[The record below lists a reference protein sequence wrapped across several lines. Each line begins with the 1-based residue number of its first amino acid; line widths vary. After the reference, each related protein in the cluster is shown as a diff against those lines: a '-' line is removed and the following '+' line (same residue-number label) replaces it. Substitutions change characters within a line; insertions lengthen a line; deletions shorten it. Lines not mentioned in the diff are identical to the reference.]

1 MKQIIRF
8 SFLLL
13 AILLPA
19 TAVAYDFE
27 VDGIYYNINGNNATV
42 TNNTYNTYS
51 GDIVIP
57 ETVTYNGT
65 TYLVTSI
72 YPAAFYGCTGLT
84 SVTIPNSVTTIGDYV
99 FFGCT
104 GLISA
109 TIGNSVTTI
118 SGYAFAD
125 CSGLTSVTIP
135 NSVKSIGVSAF
146 LNCTGLTS
154 VTIPNS
160 VTSIGKNSF
169 EGCSCLTSISIP
181 NSVTAIGSRAFS
193 GCSGLT
199 SITVASGNTK
209 YDSRNNCNALIA
221 TASNTLVLG
230 CMNTVIPNSVTSIG
244 DYAFE
249 GLSGLTN
256 VTIPNSVTSI
266 GNYAFQ
272 NCTGLISATIGNS
285 VTTFG
290 RLAFYR
296 CSGLT
301 SVTIPESVTSIG
313 KEAFSCCTGLTSVTI
328 PNSVTTF
335 GVGAFYGCSGLTSVT
350 IPESVTSISEYAFY
364 GCTRLTS
371 VTIPESVTT
380 IGNYAFNGCN
390 SLSKIYSYPVAPPT
404 LSQYSF
410 SDYSASLYVHK
421 SAKNVYSNADY
432 WKNFTSIYF
441 IDPIEFA
448 DSAVEAICLAN
459 WDVNGDG
466 KLSYEEAAVVTS
478 LGDVFK
484 GDSTITSFDELQYFT
499 GLTSI
504 GSFENCINLK
514 SIVLPDSITNV
525 NINLKNCRSFHY
537 LRIPRSVTSISFS
550 YENCP
555 LDLEIESGN
564 TQYMSENGGVY
575 MIYPN
580 TTGRLLWYVNN
591 SCTSFIVD
599 TCVYQI
605 SERAFW
611 NAKNLEYVK
620 FEGSNSPNQYSEHY
634 VSIGYYNNSYNTFKN
649 CPLKEVELNR
659 YIRRRIEDSIY
670 DNYDVFQ
677 NNKTLE
683 KVTLGS
689 NVTSFYDNMF
699 DGCSNLST
707 VVTESEITHVGVH
720 AFRGTKWAETNS
732 ENGVTY
738 LGNYAATYD
747 GKSIDITFKD
757 TTSGIAKGFFSGV
770 KGLGKVKLP
779 SSKISTPNL
788 MFYWAEAE
796 EVIIPKEIT
805 RISYNSFTYAKVL
818 KLVIE
823 EGENELQIDSN
834 HDDPCGAFDS
844 SNIGTAI
851 LCRPL
856 KEHNSIGSDWNR
868 QYAHPFGASA
878 IDTVIITRDLDI
890 SDWFN
895 GCEINIVEFP
905 QDLTSI
911 GDYAFK
917 YQNDSYNYY
926 YRYSYSLKSITI
938 PSSVTSIGSQA
949 FYKCS
954 YLTSVTCLA
963 TVPPSIVSSSFA
975 DRYDYITLYVPAG
988 CKAIYEATDVWKDF
1002 HEIIELAPAGD
1013 VDGDGIINISDVTAL
1028 IDLLLSGGEISAEA
1042 DVDGDGQVNISDVTA
1057 IIDELLSS
1065 N

>member
-1 MKQIIRF
+1 MKRLYKF
-8 SFLLL
+8 SFLLI
-13 AILLPA
+13 ALLLQA
-19 TAVAYDFE
+19 TGIYAHDFE
-27 VDGIYYNINGNNATV
+27 VDGIYYNKNGENATV
-42 TNNTYNTYS
+42 TYKGTSFSQYSDEYS
-51 GDIVIP
+51 GDMTIP
-57 ETVTYNGT
+57 ASVTYGGT
-65 TYLVTSI
+65 TYSVTSI
-72 YPAAFYGCTGLT
+72 GGSAFSSCTGLASVTIPNSITSIGDGAFYYCSGLTSMDIPNSVSYIGSSAFSYCSNLKSVDIPNSVTTIGRSAFYDCMGLTNVTIPNSVISIGDYAFYGCTGLT
-84 SVTIPNSVTTIGDYV
+84 SVDIPNSVTTIGK
-99 FFGCT
+99 
-104 GLISA
+104 
-109 TIGNSVTTI
+109 
-118 SGYAFAD
+118 YAFLC
-125 CSGLTSVTIP
+125 CSGLTSVDIP
-135 NSVKSIGVSAF
+135 NSVTTIGKGTF
-146 LNCTGLTS
+146 KDCTGLTS
-154 VTIPNS
+154 
-160 VTSIGKNSF
+160 
-169 EGCSCLTSISIP
+169 
-181 NSVTAIGSRAFS
+181 A
-193 GCSGLT
+193 
-199 SITVASGNTK
+199 
-209 YDSRNNCNALIA
+209 
-221 TASNTLVLG
+221 
-230 CMNTVIPNSVTSIG
+230 
-244 DYAFE
+244 
-249 GLSGLTN
+249 
-256 VTIPNSVTSI
+256 
-266 GNYAFQ
+266 
-272 NCTGLISATIGNS
+272 
-285 VTTFG
+285 
-290 RLAFYR
+290 
-296 CSGLT
+296 
-301 SVTIPESVTSIG
+301 TIPESVTSIG
-313 KEAFSCCTGLTSVTI
+313 EGAFYGCTGLTSVDI
-328 PNSVTTF
+328 PNSVTTI
-335 GVGAFYGCSGLTSVT
+335 GRLAFYGCSGLTSIT
-350 IPESVTSISEYAFY
+350 IPESVTSIGEYVFY
-364 GCTRLTS
+364 GCTRLAS
-371 VTIPESVTT
+371 ITIPESVTT

-390 SLSKIYSYPVAPPT
+390 SLSKIYSYPEAPPT

-432 WKNFTSIYF
+432 WKNFTSIYY

-448 DSAVEAICLAN
+448 DSAVEALCLAN

-466 KLSYEEAAVVTS
+466 KLGYDEAEVVTS

-514 SIVLPDSITNV
+514 SIVLPDSITKV
-525 NINLKNCRSFHY
+525 NINLKNCSSFHY

-575 MIYPN
+575 KIYPN

-605 SERAFW
+605 EETAFW

-707 VVTESEITHVGVH
+707 VVTESEITYVGVH

-747 GKSIDITFKD
+747 GKSVDITFKD
-757 TTSGIAKGFFSGV
+757 NTSGIAKGFFSGV
-770 KGLGKVKLP
+770 KGLGAVELP
-779 SSKISTPNL
+779 SSNISIPNL

-796 EVIIPKEIT
+796 DVIIPKDIT
-805 RISYNSFTYAKVL
+805 RISYNSFTYAKVH

-823 EGENELQIDSN
+823 ESENELQIDSN

-851 LCRPL
+851 LNRPL
-856 KEHNSIGSDWNR
+856 IEHNSIGSDWNR

-905 QDLTSI
+905 QGLTSI

-917 YQNDSYNYY
+917 YQNDSYIYY

-988 CKAIYEATDVWKDF
+988 CKAIYEATDIWKDF
-1002 HEIIELAPAGD
+1002 HEIIELAPTQTPGD
-1013 VDGDGIINISDVTAL
+1013 INGDGNINISDVTNL
-1028 IDLLLSGGEISAEA
+1028 IDLLLSGGELPAYA
-1042 DVDGDGQVNISDVTA
+1042 DVNGDGGVNIKDVTDL
-1057 IIDELLSS
+1057 IDMLLSG

>member
-1 MKQIIRF
+1 MNRITLII
-8 SFLLL
+8 LLL
-13 AILLPA
+13 ALLLPA
-19 TAVAYDFE
+19 TAAAYDFE

-42 TNNTYNTYS
+42 TSNTYKTYS

-65 TYLVTSI
+65 TYLVTFI
-72 YPAAFYGCTGLT
+72 NHAAFYE
-84 SVTIPNSVTTIGDYV
+84 
-99 FFGCT
+99 
-104 GLISA
+104 
-109 TIGNSVTTI
+109 
-118 SGYAFAD
+118 
-125 CSGLTSVTIP
+125 
-135 NSVKSIGVSAF
+135 
-146 LNCTGLTS
+146 CTGLTS

-160 VTSIGKNSF
+160 VTSIGANVFFHCTGLTNVTIPNSVTSIGSYAF
-169 EGCSCLTSISIP
+169 SGCSGLTCVSIP
-181 NSVTAIGSRAFS
+181 NSVTSIGKSAFA

-230 CMNTVIPNSVTSIG
+230 CMNTVIPNSITSIGEYAFGNCTGLTSVTIPNSVTSIG
-244 DYAFE
+244 EEAFY
-249 GLSGLTN
+249 GCTGLTN

-266 GNYAFQ
+266 GKE
-272 NCTGLISATIGNS
+272 
-285 VTTFG
+285 
-290 RLAFYR
+290 AFYR

-313 KEAFSCCTGLTSVTI
+313 DYVFSRCTGLTDVTI
-328 PNSVTTF
+328 PNSVTYI
-335 GVGAFYGCSGLTSVT
+335 GQQAFRECSSLTSVT
-350 IPESVTSISEYAFY
+350 IPESVTSIGEGAFYECTGLISATIGNSVTSIGSYAFR
-364 GCTRLTS
+364 GCNGLTN

-421 SAKNVYSNADY
+421 SAKNAYSNADY

-514 SIVLPDSITNV
+514 SIVLPNSITNV

-575 MIYPN
+575 NIYPN
-580 TTGRLLWYVNN
+580 STGRLLWYVNN

-634 VSIGYYNNSYNTFKN
+634 VSIGYNNNSYNTFKN

-707 VVTESEITHVGVH
+707 VVTESEITYVGVH
-720 AFRGTKWAETNS
+720 AFRGTKWAEINS

-747 GKSIDITFKD
+747 GKSVDITFKD
-757 TTSGIAKGFFSGV
+757 NTSGIAKGFFSGF
-770 KGLGKVKLP
+770 KGLGTVELP
-779 SSKISTPNL
+779 SSNISIPNL

-796 EVIIPKEIT
+796 DVIIPKEIT
-805 RISYNSFTYAKVL
+805 RISYNSFTYAKVH

-823 EGENELQIDSN
+823 ESENELQIDSN
-834 HDDPCGAFDS
+834 HDDPCGAFDCS
-844 SNIGTAI
+844 SIGTAI
-851 LCRPL
+851 LSRPL
-856 KEHNSIGSDWNR
+856 IEHNSIGSDWNR

-878 IDTVIITRDLDI
+878 IDSVIITRDLDI

-905 QDLTSI
+905 QNLTSI

-988 CKAIYEATDVWKDF
+988 CKSIYEATDIWKDF
-1002 HEIIELAPAGD
+1002 HEIIELAPTQAPGD
-1013 VDGDGIINISDVTAL
+1013 VNGDGNIAINDVTNL
-1028 IDLLLSGGEISAEA
+1028 IDILLSGGDIPAGA
-1042 DVDGDGQVNISDVTA
+1042 DVNGDGDVSIKDVTDL
-1057 IIDELLSS
+1057 IDMLLSG

>member
-1 MKQIIRF
+1 MKQNKLK
-8 SFLLL
+8 FLMSLVMLL
-13 AILLPA
+13 SLLSA
-19 TAVAYDFE
+19 SAYDFM
-27 VDGIYYNINGNNATV
+27 VDGIAYNMNGSNATV
-42 TNNTYNTYS
+42 TYTNDSNYYSNNYS
-51 GDIVIP
+51 GLTVANIP
-57 ETVTYNGT
+57 ESVTYNGVTYTVTAIGAYAFRRCSNLTSVNIPNSVT
-65 TYLVTSI
+65 TIGRSAFYDCMGLTNVTIPNSVISI
-72 YPAAFYGCTGLT
+72 GDYAFYGCTGLTSVDIPNSVTTIGKYAFLCCSGLT
-84 SVTIPNSVTTIGDYV
+84 SVTIPNSVTTIGKGAFKD
-99 FFGCT
+99 CT
-104 GLISA
+104 
-109 TIGNSVTTI
+109 
-118 SGYAFAD
+118 
-125 CSGLTSVTIP
+125 
-135 NSVKSIGVSAF
+135 
-146 LNCTGLTS
+146 
-154 VTIPNS
+154 
-160 VTSIGKNSF
+160 
-169 EGCSCLTSISIP
+169 
-181 NSVTAIGSRAFS
+181 
-193 GCSGLT
+193 
-199 SITVASGNTK
+199 
-209 YDSRNNCNALIA
+209 
-221 TASNTLVLG
+221 
-230 CMNTVIPNSVTSIG
+230 
-244 DYAFE
+244 
-249 GLSGLTN
+249 
-256 VTIPNSVTSI
+256 
-266 GNYAFQ
+266 
-272 NCTGLISATIGNS
+272 
-285 VTTFG
+285 
-290 RLAFYR
+290 
-296 CSGLT
+296 GLT

-313 KEAFSCCTGLTSVTI
+313 EGTFYGCTGLTSVDIPNSVTTIGRLAFYRCSGLTSITIPESVTLIGEEAFSCCTGLTSVTI
-328 PNSVTTF
+328 PESVTSI
-335 GVGAFYGCSGLTSVT
+335 GVGAFYGCSGLTSIT
-350 IPESVTSISEYAFY
+350 IPESVSSIGEYSFY
-364 GCTRLTS
+364 GCTRLAS

-390 SLSKIYSYPVAPPT
+390 SLSEIYSYPVAPPT

-421 SAKNVYSNADY
+421 SARNAYSNEDY

-441 IDPIEFA
+441 LDPIEFA

-466 KLSYEEAAVVTS
+466 KLGYDEAEVVTS
-478 LGDVFK
+478 LGDAFK

-599 TCVYQI
+599 TCVYRI
-605 SERAFW
+605 AENAFW

-634 VSIGYYNNSYNTFKN
+634 VSIGYYNNDLNTFKN

-707 VVTESEITHVGVH
+707 VVAESEITYVGVH
-720 AFRGTKWAETNS
+720 AFRGTKWAEINS

-747 GKSIDITFKD
+747 GKSVDITFKD
-757 TTSGIAKGFFSGV
+757 NTSGIAKGFFSGV
-770 KGLGKVKLP
+770 KGLGTVELP
-779 SSKISTPNL
+779 SSNISIPNL

-796 EVIIPKEIT
+796 EVIIPKDIT

-851 LCRPL
+851 LSRPL
-856 KEHNSIGSDWNR
+856 IEHNSIGSDWNR

-926 YRYSYSLKSITI
+926 YRTTYSLKSITI
-938 PSSVTSIGSQA
+938 PSSVTNIGNQA
-949 FYKCS
+949 FYKNFN
-954 YLTSVTCLA
+954 LTSVTCLA

-988 CKAIYEATDVWKDF
+988 CKAIYEASDIWKDF
-1002 HEIIELAPAGD
+1002 HEIIELAPTQAPGD
-1013 VDGDGIINISDVTAL
+1013 VNGDGYITISDVTNL
-1028 IDLLLSGGEISAEA
+1028 IDILLSGGELPAYA
-1042 DVDGDGQVNISDVTA
+1042 DVNGDGGVNIKDVTDL
-1057 IIDELLSS
+1057 IDMLLSG